1 MKSLITPLIFALCLF
16 CFSAEPRSR
25 SAGRRG
31 GSDLEADESFP
42 SLLSFGHAALADK
55 MMCVFLKGEKAISIS
70 YLLDGNGFQSQ
81 DASHESEVGKWLQQV
96 QQKAEKLLKQETSA
110 EIKFNLINISL
121 TDEEL
126 TKNLLSW
133 TSMGSCGSESLMNA
147 GTVLEEIK
155 SESAYSPLRTHII
168 CVLTRLKLYQGDLIN
183 LLGYAMHNT
192 LCISTVPM
200 LLTYN
205 PENINN
211 TGHIL
216 SQLVMNSTVYNFRD
230 KKRYFDKCNNGGM
243 FDNKYP
249 KRLSRTK
256 SL

>member
-1 MKSLITPLIFALCLF
+1 MTVLARALTLALCVY
-16 CFSAEPRSR
+16 CSAAEPRTR
-25 SAGRRG
+25 SASRRG
-31 GSDLEADESFP
+31 GSGAKTITI
-42 SLLSFGHAALADK
+42 A
-55 MMCVFLKGEKAISIS
+55 
-70 YLLDGNGFQSQ
+70 YLLDGNDFKNEDTSP
-81 DASHESEVGKWLQQV
+81 DSEVGKWLKKV
-96 QQKAEKLLKQETSA
+96 QEKA
-110 EIKFNLINISL
+110 EIKLQQATRVTIKFNT
-121 TDEEL
+121 TDRNVTNPEL

-147 GTVLEEIK
+147 GMVLEEIK

-211 TGHIL
+211 TGH
-216 SQLVMNSTVYNFRD
+216 NF
-230 KKRYFDKCNNGGM
+230 YLN
-243 FDNKYP
+243 
-249 KRLSRTK
+249 
-256 SL
+256 